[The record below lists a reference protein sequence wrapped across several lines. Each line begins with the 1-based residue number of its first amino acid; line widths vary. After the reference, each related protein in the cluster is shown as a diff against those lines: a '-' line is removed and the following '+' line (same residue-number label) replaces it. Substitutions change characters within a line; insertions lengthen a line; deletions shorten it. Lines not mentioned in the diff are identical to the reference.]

1 MLTVVIWWVGV
12 FFEALILIRGLRGRT
27 LAKYPF
33 FYLYIASLF
42 VSDGALYVLYLVSPT
57 SYPRWNWNA
66 GLLNILLG
74 CGILLETFRHVLLPY
89 PGAEKFARRA
99 GLVVFA
105 LIFSF
110 LTIALLVA
118 PDMFHSRL
126 MNTHLERN
134 LLAVQAIFLLCVV
147 AVIRYYGIA
156 LGKNLRGM
164 ILGYGLCI
172 GVTLMA
178 FSVRFYAGPSFNRIW
193 IYLQP
198 LSYLFSLWIWTGA
211 MWRFYPSPLSDP
223 AVPLESSYE
232 SFVLGTKGMMG
243 AMRSRLTRGVARGA
257 RP

>member
-1 MLTVVIWWVGV
+1 MLTVLIWWGGV
-12 FFEALILIRGLRGRT
+12 FFEALILLRGLQGRT

-42 VSDGALYVLYLVSPT
+42 LSDGGLYFVYRIRPA
-57 SYPRWNWNA
+57 SYPQWNWNA

-74 CGILLETFRHVLLPY
+74 CGILLETFTHVLLPY

-105 LIFSF
+105 LIFAFVAITSS
-110 LTIALLVA
+110 VA
-118 PDMFHSRL
+118 PDTFHSRL
-126 MNTHLERN
+126 MNSHLERN
-134 LLAVQAIFLLCVV
+134 LLAVQALFLSFVV
-147 AVIRYYGIA
+147 VIIRYYGIL
-156 LGKNLRGM
+156 LGRNLRGM

-172 GVTLMA
+172 SMTLMA

-198 LSYLFSLWIWTGA
+198 LSYLCSLLIWTGA
-211 MWRFYPSPLSDP
+211 VWRFYPGPLPDP
-223 AVPLESSYE
+223 AVPLEPSYE
-232 SFVLGTKGMMG
+232 SFVSVTEGMMG

>member
-1 MLTVVIWWVGV
+1 MLTLLIWWVGV
-12 FFEALILIRGLRGRT
+12 FFEALVLYRGLRGRT

-42 VSDGALYVLYLVSPT
+42 VSDAALYFLYLFSPG

-99 GLVVFA
+99 GLAVFA
-105 LIFSF
+105 FIFSF
-110 LTIALLVA
+110 VTVALIVA
-118 PDMFHSRL
+118 PDMFRSRL

-134 LLAVQAIFLLCVV
+134 LLAVQAVFLLCVV
-147 AVIRYYGIA
+147 VVIHYYQIA

-172 GVTLMA
+172 GSTLMA
-178 FSVRFYAGPSFNRIW
+178 FSFRFYAGPSFNRIW

-211 MWRFYPSPLSDP
+211 MWRFAPGPLADP
-223 AVPLESSYE
+223 AIPLESSYE
-232 SFVLGTKGMMG
+232 SFVSSTKGLMG
-243 AMRSRLTRGVARGA
+243 AMRSRLTRSVARGA

>member
-1 MLTVVIWWVGV
+1 MLLTTLIWWASIGL
-12 FFEALILIRGLRGRT
+12 EGLILLRGWRGRT

-42 VSDGALYVLYLVSPT
+42 LSDGPLYFVYLAHPAT
-57 SYPRWNWNA
+57 YARWNWNA

-89 PGAEKFARRA
+89 PGAERFARTA
-99 GLVVFA
+99 GLTVFG

-110 LTIALLVA
+110 VAGAVWIAPA
-118 PDMFHSRL
+118 AFRSPL

-147 AVIRYYGIA
+147 IVIRYYGIS
-156 LGKNLRGM
+156 LGRNLRGM
-164 ILGYGLCI
+164 ILGYGLCD
-172 GVTLMA
+172 GATLMA
-178 FSVRFYAGPSFNRIW
+178 FAIRFYAGRSFNATW

-198 LSYLFSLWIWTGA
+198 ASYLLSLCVWTGA
-211 MWRFYPSPLSDP
+211 MWRYYPNPTADP
-223 AVPLESSYE
+223 VVHLESSYE
-232 SFVLGTKGMMG
+232 SFVLATRSAMG
-243 AMRSRLTRGVARGA
+243 AMRSRLARGT